1 MFGVDIDD
9 PVIMLNGNKSEV
21 NNSSKIKSILNK
33 WNRMER
39 KAYVQIL

>member
-33 WNRMER
+33 NHGSI
-39 KAYVQIL
+39 YYHLVC